1 MLSEINELEA
11 GFALRTLN
19 MSRWNLGWI
28 LGLLGIS
35 LLGISLTHSAP
46 SRESNLGKKHENIK
60 LLVDV
65 LEEVQGKYVKELDA
79 EKMRELVENMITSGL
94 ERLDPHSSF
103 INPDEYKQFMKQ
115 SKGKFGGVGIRI
127 GLDKNNQ
134 IFVES
139 PMVGTPAY
147 EAGVMAGDERD
158 AVRKMK
164 LGQLQGAALT
174 ATGIGLIQPQVRVF
188 EAPFMWKD
196 VTEMDGVRAALD
208 GDIRRLM
215 EEKGYVLLNWG
226 DVGPVHLFTNI
237 EVKSKDDLP
246 KLKMWQWGDDP
257 VVKGLFA
264 AMGLKGVNLGVPD
277 VLPSLQTGLIDAC
290 YGSPLSTLALQ
301 WNTKIKFMTRM
312 AVSYAIGAQ
321 VITKATWDGLGPA
334 VQKIVLEES
343 KKLEEKTRQI
353 VREQDNARAL
363 VKMQQLG
370 LKVVDTPAPLLDEFM
385 AKGRELT
392 VKLDGQLYTKE
403 FRQKVEKL
411 RDDARAGKKL

>member
-1 MLSEINELEA
+1 MQRLVSRRSPRGRLA
-11 GFALRTLN
+11 GLALLAA
-19 MSRWNLGWI
+19 
-28 LGLLGIS
+28 GLLS
-35 LLGISLTHSAP
+35 SVAAP
-46 SRESNLGKKHENIK
+46 EARAQAKVIAVATLAPDGSSWMKLIREWASNIEKRAPG
-60 LLVDV
+60 
-65 LEEVQGKYVKELDA
+65 VK
-79 EKMRELVENMITSGL
+79 
-94 ERLDPHSSF
+94 F
-103 INPDEYKQFMKQ
+103 
-115 SKGKFGGVGIRI
+115 KFFAGGV
-127 GLDKNNQ
+127 
-134 IFVES
+134 
-139 PMVGTPAY
+139 
-147 EAGVMAGDERD
+147 AGDERD

-353 VREQDNARAL
+353 VREQDNFAGNVRA
-363 VKMQQLG
+363 VWHVLG
-370 LKVVDTPAPLLDEFM
+370 DEFRRNQ
-385 AKGRELT
+385 AFDRPL
-392 VKLDGQLYTKE
+392 
-403 FRQKVEKL
+403 
-411 RDDARAGKKL
+411 AGNAA